1 MFQVFEGF
9 PREERCPQK
18 GFPGG
23 RQTSGFPIAEGK
35 ICRVLFGDN
44 FECIEVRGAVVA
56 SQAKLRFRVLS
67 VLRPDMLERSSCRC
81 FSWVS

>member
-9 PREERCPQK
+9 PREERCPQNEL
-18 GFPGG
+18 PGG
-23 RQTSGFPIAEGK
+23 SWAGGFPIAEGK
-35 ICRVLFGDN
+35 ICGVLFGDN

-56 SQAKLRFRVLS
+56 SQANLRFRVFS
-67 VLRPDMLERSSCRC
+67 VLRPDMLERSSCRY

>member
-9 PREERCPQK
+9 PREEQCPQNE
-18 GFPGG
+18 FPGG
-23 RQTSGFPIAEGK
+23 RQTSGFPIAEDK
-35 ICRVLFGDN
+35 ICRVLFGNN

-56 SQAKLRFRVLS
+56 SQANLRFRVLS

>member
-1 MFQVFEGF
+1 M
-9 PREERCPQK
+9 
-18 GFPGG
+18 
-23 RQTSGFPIAEGK
+23 
-35 ICRVLFGDN
+35 LFGDN

-56 SQAKLRFRVLS
+56 SQAKLRFRGLS